1 MIQCAGPLYTYVFMC
16 SVLSSLSSLSRPRSH
31 LVVIIAPLILSF
43 AAGHRHKPLGI
54 RELSGVSRCVY
65 GWGGRGRQRPANV
78 LRPANV
84 MLWSVLWTEQIVCQM
99 YGFGLETKSLVHK
112 IVFKKQCVSSY
123 KSVHQ
128 DRGVGIS
135 LKTTRF

>member
-1 MIQCAGPLYTYVFMC
+1 MCRAPLLYIYVFMC

-31 LVVIIAPLILSF
+31 LVVIIAPLILSS

-65 GWGGRGRQRPANV
+65 GWGGQGRQRPANV

-99 YGFGLETKSLVHK
+99 CGFGLETKSLVHK
-112 IVFKKQCVSSY
+112 SMLKNSVFLRIKY
-123 KSVHQ
+123 VHQ
-128 DRGVGIS
+128 DRGFGIS
-135 LKTTRF
+135 LKTTCF